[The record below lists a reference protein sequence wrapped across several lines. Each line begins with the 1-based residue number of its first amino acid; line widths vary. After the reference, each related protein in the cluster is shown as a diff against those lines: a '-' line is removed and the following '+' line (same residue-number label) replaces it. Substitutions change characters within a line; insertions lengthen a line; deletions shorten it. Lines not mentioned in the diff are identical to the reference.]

1 MKRLPRAVDIC
12 STRYKVLRKKGLK
25 DPDGDL
31 CLGICEPL
39 KACITVESGL
49 STEVA
54 KQTLLH
60 EIAHAAF
67 EESGAKYILGK
78 FIDNPDHLH
87 EAEELI
93 IRTFLPALVAAMR
106 GIE

>member
-1 MKRLPRAVDIC
+1 MKRLPKSVAVC
-12 STRYKVLRKKGLK
+12 STQYKVVRKAKVV
-25 DPDGDL
+25 DGDGDQ

-39 KACITVESGL
+39 KSCITVASGL
-49 STEVA
+49 SDEVA
-54 KQTLLH
+54 KQTLIH
-60 EIAHAAF
+60 EISHACF

-93 IRTFLPALVAAMR
+93 VRTLVPSLVVALKGIR
-106 GIE
+106 